1 MTVGAESDGGAGER
15 ILVVD
20 DSEPNRVLLR
30 SLLVLEGYDVSTA
43 GDGAEAL
50 RAALAAPP
58 DLVLLD
64 VMMPEMSG
72 YDVCRSLKTYEQ
84 TADVPVIFVTAK
96 GEVNEKVIGL
106 EVGGDD
112 YISKPFHPDELRARV
127 RAALRTKSMRD
138 RLRREREN
146 LAAQA
151 ITDELTGVYNRRHLN
166 TRLSEEIVRSH
177 RYGSELT
184 CLMLDLDHFKEV
196 NDTHGHQTGDAVL
209 QQFVMA
215 VRSCLRASDILARY
229 GGEEFTIVV
238 TETGLAGGQITAEKL
253 RRFVEEHEF
262 HTASNEPM
270 RLTTSVG
277 VSALQAEDTP
287 EALLARADQALYE
300 AKKTGRNK
308 VVAR

>member
-1 MTVGAESDGGAGER
+1 MTVGMEAEGAGER

-30 SLLVLEGYDVSTA
+30 SLLLLEGYSVTTA

-50 RAALAAPP
+50 RVALASPP

-72 YDVCRSLKTYEQ
+72 YDVCRLMKSHEETS
-84 TADVPVIFVTAK
+84 DVPVIFVTAK
-96 GEVNEKVIGL
+96 GEVNEKVTGL
-106 EVGGDD
+106 EVGADD

-127 RAALRTKSMRD
+127 RAALRTKNARD
-138 RLRREREN
+138 RLRQERED

-151 ITDELTGVYNRRHLN
+151 ITDSLTGVYNRRHLN
-166 TRLSEEIVRSH
+166 TRMIEEIVRSR
-177 RYGSELT
+177 RYGGELT

-196 NDTHGHQTGDAVL
+196 NDTWGHQTGDTVL
-209 QQFVMA
+209 KQFVEA

-238 TETGLAGGQITAEKL
+238 TETGLSGGEITAEKL

-262 HTASNEPM
+262 LTATGHPL
-270 RLTTSVG
+270 RVTTSVG
-277 VSALQAEDTP
+277 VSALQADDTP
-287 EALLARADQALYE
+287 ETLLERADRALYD
-300 AKKTGRNK
+300 AKRAGRNR